1 MSKHFKDITAYE
13 FAQYEACRKSGVTNM
28 FDITNVMSITG
39 LDKQT
44 IMDIMSNY
52 DYLRAKYSKSVSK

>member
-13 FAQYEACRKSGVTNM
+13 YAQYEVCRESGVTNM
-28 FDITNVMSITG
+28 FYVTNVMNITG

>member
-1 MSKHFKDITAYE
+1 MNEITAYE
-13 FAQYEACRKSGVTNM
+13 YAQYETCRESGVTNM

-39 LDKQT
+39 LSKQT

-52 DYLRAKYSKSVSK
+52 DYLRAKYSKSVSNNH

>member
-13 FAQYEACRKSGVTNM
+13 YARYETCRESGITNM

-39 LDKQT
+39 LSKQI
-44 IMDIMSNY
+44 IMDIIANY
-52 DYLRAKYSKSVSK
+52 GYLRAKYSKSVSK

>member
-13 FAQYEACRKSGVTNM
+13 YAQYEVCRESGVTNM
-28 FDITNVMSITG
+28 FDVTNVMNITG

>member
-1 MSKHFKDITAYE
+1 MNEITAYE
-13 FAQYEACRKSGVTNM
+13 FAQYETCRASGVTNM
-28 FDITNVMSITG
+28 FDITNVMNITG

>member
-1 MSKHFKDITAYE
+1 MNEITAYE
-13 FAQYEACRKSGVTNM
+13 FAQYETCRASGVTNM
-28 FDITNVMSITG
+28 FDITTVKGITG

-52 DYLRAKYSKSVSK
+52 DYLRAKYSKSVSKNN

>member
-13 FAQYEACRKSGVTNM
+13 YAQYEVCRESGVTNM
-28 FDITNVMSITG
+28 FDVTNVMNITG

-44 IMDIMSNY
+44 IMDIISNY

>member
-1 MSKHFKDITAYE
+1 MNEITAYE
-13 FAQYEACRKSGVTNM
+13 FAQYETCRASGVTNM
-28 FDITNVMSITG
+28 FDITNVMNITG
-39 LDKQT
+39 IDKQT

>member
-13 FAQYEACRKSGVTNM
+13 YAQYEVCRESGVTNM
-28 FDITNVMSITG
+28 FDVTNVMNITG

-44 IMDIMSNY
+44 IMDIISNN

>member
-1 MSKHFKDITAYE
+1 MNKITAYQY
-13 FAQYEACRKSGVTNM
+13 AQYEACRESGVTNM
-28 FDITNVMSITG
+28 FDITNVMGITG

-52 DYLRAKYSKSVSK
+52 DYLRAKYSKSVSKNN

>member
-1 MSKHFKDITAYE
+1 MNEITAYE
-13 FAQYEACRKSGVTNM
+13 FAQYETCRASGVTNM
-28 FDITNVMSITG
+28 FDITNVMGITG

-52 DYLRAKYSKSVSK
+52 DYLRAKYSKSVSKNN

>member
-1 MSKHFKDITAYE
+1 MNEITAYE
-13 FAQYEACRKSGVTNM
+13 FAQYETCRESGVTNM
-28 FDITNVMSITG
+28 FDVTNVMNITG

-44 IMDIMSNY
+44 IMDIISNY